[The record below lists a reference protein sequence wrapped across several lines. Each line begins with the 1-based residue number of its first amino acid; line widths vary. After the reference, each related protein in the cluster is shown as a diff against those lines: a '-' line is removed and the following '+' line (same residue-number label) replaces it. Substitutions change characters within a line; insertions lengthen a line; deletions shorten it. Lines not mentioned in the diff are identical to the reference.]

1 MCRTTAGPLL
11 AMMGVAGTAAGVG
24 LAVIRE
30 RIDRRADSKAA
41 KKAAEER
48 SASELD
54 ASKDSDSTDSQN
66 KH

>member
-11 AMMGVAGTAAGVG
+11 AMMGVAGTAAGLG

-48 SASELD
+48 SSSEHVASE
-54 ASKDSDSTDSQN
+54 DSDSSDT
-66 KH
+66 

>member
-30 RIDRRADSKAA
+30 RIDRMSDSRAA
-41 KKAAEER
+41 KEAAEEQEMND
-48 SASELD
+48 SGDSGGSED
-54 ASKDSDSTDSQN
+54 SK
-66 KH
+66 

>member
-48 SASELD
+48 SASEPD
-54 ASKDSDSTDSQN
+54 ASEESSTSDTQA

>member
-41 KKAAEER
+41 KQAAEEQAAEN
-48 SASELD
+48 SAASEETR
-54 ASKDSDSTDSQN
+54 SSDSNNTD
-66 KH
+66 

>member
-1 MCRTTAGPLL
+1 
-11 AMMGVAGTAAGVG
+11 MMGVAGTAAGLG

-48 SASELD
+48 SSSEHVASE
-54 ASKDSDSTDSQN
+54 DSDSSDT
-66 KH
+66 

>member
-30 RIDRRADSKAA
+30 RIDRLADSRAA
-41 KKAAEER
+41 KQAVDEQA
-48 SASELD
+48 SAT
-54 ASKDSDSTDSQN
+54 ADSDSDQSSDDDRTN
-66 KH
+66 

>member
-30 RIDRRADSKAA
+30 RIDRLADSRAA
-41 KKAAEER
+41 KQAADEQ
-48 SASELD
+48 A
-54 ASKDSDSTDSQN
+54 AAATDSDDEETSDSN
-66 KH
+66 RID